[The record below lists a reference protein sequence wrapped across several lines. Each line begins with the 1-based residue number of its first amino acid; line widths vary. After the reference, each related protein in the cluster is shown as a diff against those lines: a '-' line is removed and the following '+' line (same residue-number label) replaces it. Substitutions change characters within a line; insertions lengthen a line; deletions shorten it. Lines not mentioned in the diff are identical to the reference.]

1 MSVSPIARLISGST
15 AFNTLNV
22 RTVTIFLQKSPNRPR
37 GDVRGINA
45 QNFQVVKDGAVIQ
58 TGATGADGRI
68 RMRIQGG
75 VSTLQLFA
83 GAVFADYTVTIRDDA
98 IEAVATP
105 AGQQRRLRML
115 GYQIGHPGPE
125 GNGVDGVA
133 VPIPAVDRSILE
145 FQADTPAINA
155 NGNVDAM
162 DSIAGNN
169 TQNALTA
176 AAGA

>member
-1 MSVSPIARLISGST
+1 MSVSPIARLVSGSS

-22 RTVTIFLQKSPNRPR
+22 RTVTIFLQKSPGKP

-45 QNFQVVKDGAVIQ
+45 QSFQVEKDGAVIQ
-58 TGATGADGRI
+58 TGTTGADGKI
-68 RMRIQGG
+68 RMRIEGG
-75 VSTLQLFA
+75 VSTLQLLA
-83 GAVFADYTVTIRDDA
+83 GATPAEYTVTIRDDA

-115 GYQIGHPGPE
+115 GYHIGHTGPE

-133 VPIPAVDRSILE
+133 APSPEMDRSILE

-155 NGNVDAM
+155 NGNANAM

-169 TQNALTA
+169 TQNALTT